1 MYEITLEKV
10 SGEAS
15 PKNHYYI
22 SECFQISWQFHTVS
36 GGIHLSCL
44 ELLDMKHCVPTPL
57 IGLIF
62 SSWATFRSKEE
73 ALLLSILMDSFI
85 CNEALYKEIKLKDKR
100 LKGKKVLENE
110 KQFLLRQKNI

>member
-1 MYEITLEKV
+1 ML
-10 SGEAS
+10 S
-15 PKNHYYI
+15 NI
-22 SECFQISWQFHTVS
+22 SRQFHTVS

-73 ALLLSILMDSFI
+73 ALFLSILMDSLN
-85 CNEALYKEIKLKDKR
+85 CNEALYKEIKSKDKR

-110 KQFLLRQKNI
+110 KQFLLRQKKKNMKFSTKTKEHRSNLFQSYFNG